1 MSLICTY
8 QYYYYYY
15 YLILFMVPSLENL
28 HIFSSFFHH
37 LSQQFNEN
45 ILTMI
50 ILLEITIFIK

>member
-8 QYYYYYY
+8 QYYYYY
-15 YLILFMVPSLENL
+15 LILFVVHSLENL

>member
-15 YLILFMVPSLENL
+15 YLILFMVHSLENL
-28 HIFSSFFHH
+28 HIFSSFFH

-50 ILLEITIFIK
+50 ILLEIIIFIK